1 METFLSAVLADLL
14 SRSISFVIDR
24 YCQQQQGVEENLQQ
38 LQRML
43 LRIQTVVEEANG
55 RRITNQAMLLQLK
68 TMRNVMY
75 RGYYFLDN
83 FSYSQVSDRSRAR
96 SG

>member
-43 LRIQTVVEEANG
+43 LRIQTVDEEANG

-83 FSYSQVSDRSRAR
+83 FR
-96 SG
+96 